1 MDNNIWVGEVYLLLK
16 KNKILTLLSIATL
29 IYLISCFV
37 YFSGSKNNQLENTAN
52 TSLKA
57 QELNQIPAPK
67 NTAAEAGD
75 SESTQL
81 GTTVDNKKEYLV
93 IDDIL
98 FTMEKNLSKGG
109 QVELKL
115 TKSVGRN
122 QYEVYIKKN
131 VAK

>member
-1 MDNNIWVGEVYLLLK
+1 MLA
-16 KNKILTLLSIATL
+16 KNKILALLSIASL
-29 IYLISCFV
+29 IYLISFFV
-37 YFSGSKNNQLENTAN
+37 YFSGSKNDQLENPSK
-52 TSLKA
+52 TSLKV
-57 QELNQIPAPK
+57 QKLNQIPALK

-81 GTTVDNKKEYLV
+81 GTTVDTKKEYLI

-115 TKSVGRN
+115 TKSEGRN

>member
-1 MDNNIWVGEVYLLLK
+1 MLA

-37 YFSGSKNNQLENTAN
+37 YFSGSKSNQLENPTN
-52 TSLKA
+52 TSLEA
-57 QELNQIPAPK
+57 QELNQIPVPK
-67 NTAAEAGD
+67 NTAAEARD

-81 GTTVDNKKEYLV
+81 GTTVDTKKEYLV